1 MTVTTMPGRPV
12 PRDVRSSETARLFAL
27 LSEEEGPERTDVLD
41 QIVVLN
47 IQVAHAIARRY
58 QNRGIAIEDLE
69 QVACLALVRAAQK
82 FDCARERDFLSYAVP
97 TMTGEVKRYFRDHGW
112 TIRPPR
118 RIQEIQSRVLE
129 AYKQGTTHGRPPTPL
144 EISKRLDLKIDDVVE
159 ALGANVCFQPISI
172 DQAVEADSLESL
184 SDFLMTDDGRAVDA
198 VDARSVL
205 ANPLRHLEPE
215 DRRLL
220 AMTYSEG
227 LTQQQIGEILGVTQ
241 MTISRRLARILARL
255 RDELGVELPFVA

>member
-1 MTVTTMPGRPV
+1 MNSTRHASPV
-12 PRDVRSSETARLFAL
+12 PRDVRSSETARLFASL
-27 LSEEEGPERTDVLD
+27 PAEEGPERTTVLD

-47 IQVAHAIARRY
+47 MQVAHAIARRY
-58 QNRGIAIEDLE
+58 QNRGVAIEDLE
-69 QVACLALVRAAQK
+69 QVACLALVRAAQR
-82 FDCARERDFLSYAVP
+82 FDTSMERDFLSYAVP
-97 TMTGEVKRYFRDHGW
+97 TMTGEVKRHFRDHGW

-129 AYKQGTTHGRPPTPL
+129 AYRQTTVQGRPPTPL
-144 EISKRLDLKIDDVVE
+144 EISTSLDLKLDDVVE

-184 SDFLMTDDGRAVDA
+184 SDFLMTDDDRAVDA

-215 DRRLL
+215 ERRLL
-220 AMTYSEG
+220 QMSYFEG
-227 LTQQQIGEILGVTQ
+227 LTQQQIGEVLGVTQ
-241 MTISRRLARILARL
+241 MTVSRRLARILTRL
-255 RDELGVELPFVA
+255 RDELGVELPLVA